1 MKNRCQIVWISEG
14 QNGQYGESS
23 FYTKKYICGQ
33 NVGDDLVLKHR
44 QFNFLCKFCSN
55 LLTKIQGIKCFLKSG
70 TDVSK
75 YGNMAENRS

>member
-1 MKNRCQIVWISEG
+1 MDFRRAEWTVWRIIILH
-14 QNGQYGESS
+14 
-23 FYTKKYICGQ
+23 TKRYICGQ